1 MRYIILILLVMSLSI
16 AGCGNDSDIAKND
29 HCSYQVVDDFGDVI
43 KFDSKPKRVYAT
55 TLSIEE
61 VLIGLLEPERFAA
74 ISEDALNEKYSLIVQ
89 EASLVKNKV
98 PAKINVE
105 SILALNPDLVIVQ
118 ANTNKAQIDALKDL
132 GLKVFVT
139 KVPTN
144 LNMVE
149 ARIKHIAEAIGE
161 PERGVKIVQEMNK
174 KISVVKNSINKIPYE
189 QRKIAM
195 AYSLLGAFGSK
206 QGLYHDICEQA
217 GLRNGAAMAGLNRGE
232 HLSKEKIVSVN
243 PDILIFPHYSSTQKG
258 DVDKLRQDVLND
270 PSLQTVKAVKEK
282 KFIIINDRYRYSA
295 SQYIADAIVT
305 ISEQAYPE
313 FYKNSYICNK

>member
-1 MRYIILILLVMSLSI
+1 MSLSI